1 VTDPALLAVGAAA
14 FTALGAFGNVFWRE
28 RSRARSSICPP
39 WYGPLDAEG
48 LSEAWS
54 ARVEPVEGRVLVH
67 PDDESR
73 GFVLLDDGRVG
84 EVDVVPSEAMLIG
97 EDAPRFAPSTP
108 SDETD
113 GETA

>member
-1 VTDPALLAVGAAA
+1 MV
-14 FTALGAFGNVFWRE
+14 GAFGNTLWRE
-28 RSRARSSICPP
+28 RKRNRSSICPTC
-39 WYGPLDAEG
+39 YGPLDEEG

-54 ARVEPVEGRVLVH
+54 ARVEPVDGRVLVH
-67 PDDESR
+67 PDDETR

-97 EDAPRFAPSTP
+97 EDAPCFSPSTP
-108 SDETD
+108 SGETD